1 MGLIF
6 ITWVNA
12 NYLHLIAIA
21 GWTVMNDDQ
30 VRFISLFAKLFSD
43 FIMHLV
49 ELKREVE
56 NAKTVKGAC
65 F

>member
-12 NYLHLIAIA
+12 NCLHLITIA

-30 VRFISLFAKLFSD
+30 MRFILLFAKLLSD
-43 FIMHLV
+43 LMMHLV

-56 NAKTVKGAC
+56 NAKTVKDAC

>member
-1 MGLIF
+1 
-6 ITWVNA
+6 
-12 NYLHLIAIA
+12 
-21 GWTVMNDDQ
+21 MNDDQ